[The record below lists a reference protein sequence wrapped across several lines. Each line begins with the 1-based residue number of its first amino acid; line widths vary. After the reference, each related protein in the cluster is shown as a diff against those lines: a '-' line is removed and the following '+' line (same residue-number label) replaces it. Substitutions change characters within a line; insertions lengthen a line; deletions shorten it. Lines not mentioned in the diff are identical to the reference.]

1 MKNAVSLKQ
10 KNSKHNVCSLVKFLV
25 AVALVLLF
33 GFSTSANPRT
43 PSQALPDLFKK
54 YNQPQ
59 FYDLKKK
66 QKKLPKILNNLK
78 HQKINDDFKLI
89 IQPKTVIILA
99 PKALQ
104 EIIDFD
110 NYKEEIINKKISIES
125 LYEFASRLTNKFNEK
140 GYPLVRV
147 VVPSQ
152 ELDSDDATIFLKVVD
167 GIIEKLDLR
176 NVHPNQASRIY
187 SYLKP
192 LVKKKTLTIYEIN
205 RRLILASNVAGINL
219 TSGFLPGM
227 TDGGTKL
234 VIEASHKYISGS
246 MEFNNFQSKALARQ
260 QGQMSLTI
268 NSPLG
273 LGETISMFGLARP
286 TQKGVS
292 GSGSNVPIRAGG
304 ISISVPLGNSGTV
317 SGISYLESMT
327 RPGGELESLSLE
339 ANMKSASLTLSHPL
353 VYQPSKTWFLRA
365 TVSWI
370 DEIQF
375 TKLTGKDENISHDRL
390 TNLRLGTSVTS
401 CARGCLSLD
410 AELSRGIELFSR
422 SASEAT
428 STPLSKES
436 ATSTYTH
443 ASSNIT
449 YSLNFHNNYLL
460 NLKGGGQYTEDSLL
474 NSEQA
479 SIIGE
484 NKVSS
489 LSSGAISG
497 DKNWYARSQ
506 INKNINLSNELT
518 VSPYLYSA
526 MGVAYINK
534 PSATEEKKTAA
545 KSIGIGIEFNA
556 VDKILFGKNI
566 YGKAEYS
573 KTWATKDIE
582 QLSDVRLNN
591 NQIAIKLAMVF

>member
-1 MKNAVSLKQ
+1 MGIAVSLEQ
-10 KNSKHNVCSLVKFLV
+10 RNSNYILCSLIKSLV
-25 AVALVLLF
+25 VSVFVLLF
-33 GFSTSANPRT
+33 GFSTTANTRT
-43 PSQALPDLFKK
+43 PSQALPDFFKK

-66 QKKLPKILNNLK
+66 KKEIPKVLNNLK
-78 HQKINDDFKLI
+78 QQKVSDDFKLI
-89 IQPKTVIILA
+89 IKPKTVIILA
-99 PKALQ
+99 PKVLQ
-104 EIIDFD
+104 EIIDF
-110 NYKEEIINKKISIES
+110 NYYKEEIMNKKISIEN
-125 LYEFASRLTNKFNEK
+125 LYEFASRLTDKFNEK

-152 ELDSDDATIFLKVVD
+152 ELDSDDTTIFFKVVD
-167 GIIEKLDLR
+167 GVIEKLDLR
-176 NVHPNQASRIY
+176 NVPPNQASRIY

-192 LVKKKTLTIYEIN
+192 LVKKKTLTINELN
-205 RRLILASNVAGINL
+205 RRLILASSITGINL
-219 TSGFLPGM
+219 TSGFLPGV

-234 VIEASHKYISGS
+234 IIEASHKYISGS

-286 TQKGVS
+286 TQKGVN
-292 GSGSNVPIRAGG
+292 GSGRDVPIRAGG
-304 ISISVPLGNSGTV
+304 ISMSVPLGNNGTV
-317 SGISYLESMT
+317 AGISYLESMT
-327 RPGGELESLSLE
+327 RPGDELESLSLE

-353 VYQPSKTWFLRA
+353 VYQPNKTWFMRG
-365 TVSWI
+365 TVNWI

-375 TKLTGKDENISHDRL
+375 TNLTGKDEDISHDRL

-401 CARGCLSLD
+401 CAAGCISFD

-443 ASSNIT
+443 ASSNIS
-449 YSLNFHNNYLL
+449 YSLNFQNNYLL
-460 NLKGGGQYTEDSLL
+460 NLKGGGQYTDDSLL

-484 NKVSS
+484 QKVSS

-506 INKNINLSNELT
+506 INKNINLSNELM

-545 KSIGIGIEFNA
+545 KSVGIGIEFNA
-556 VDKILFGKNI
+556 KDKILFGKNI

-573 KTWATKDIE
+573 KTWATKNIE

-591 NQIAIKLAMVF
+591 NHIAIKLAMVF

>member
-1 MKNAVSLKQ
+1 MGIAVSLEQ
-10 KNSKHNVCSLVKFLV
+10 RNSNYILCSLIKSLV
-25 AVALVLLF
+25 VSVFVLLF
-33 GFSTSANPRT
+33 GFSTTANTRT
-43 PSQALPDLFKK
+43 PSQALPDFFKK

-59 FYDLKKK
+59 FNDLKKK
-66 QKKLPKILNNLK
+66 KKEIPKVLNNLK
-78 HQKINDDFKLI
+78 QQKVSDDFKLI
-89 IQPKTVIILA
+89 IKPKTVIILA
-99 PKALQ
+99 PKVLQ
-104 EIIDFD
+104 EIIDF
-110 NYKEEIINKKISIES
+110 NYYKEEIMNKKISIEN
-125 LYEFASRLTNKFNEK
+125 LYEFASRLTDKFNEK

-152 ELDSDDATIFLKVVD
+152 ELDSDDTTIFFKVVD
-167 GIIEKLDLR
+167 GVIEKLDLR
-176 NVHPNQASRIY
+176 NVPPNQASRIY

-192 LVKKKTLTIYEIN
+192 LVKKKTLTINELN
-205 RRLILASNVAGINL
+205 RRLILASSIAGINL
-219 TSGFLPGM
+219 TSGFLPGV

-234 VIEASHKYISGS
+234 IIEASHKYISGS

-286 TQKGVS
+286 TQKGVN
-292 GSGSNVPIRAGG
+292 GSGRDVPIRAGG
-304 ISISVPLGNSGTV
+304 ISMSVPLGNNGTV
-317 SGISYLESMT
+317 AGISYLESMT
-327 RPGGELESLSLE
+327 RPGDELESLSLE

-353 VYQPSKTWFLRA
+353 VYQPNKTWFMRG
-365 TVSWI
+365 TVNWI

-375 TKLTGKDENISHDRL
+375 TNLTGKDEDISHDRL

-401 CARGCLSLD
+401 CAAGCISFD

-443 ASSNIT
+443 ASSNIS
-449 YSLNFHNNYLL
+449 YSLNFQNNYLL
-460 NLKGGGQYTEDSLL
+460 NLKGGGQYTDDSLL

-484 NKVSS
+484 QKVSS

-506 INKNINLSNELT
+506 INKNINLSNELM

-545 KSIGIGIEFNA
+545 KSVGIGIEFNA
-556 VDKILFGKNI
+556 KDKILFGKNI

-573 KTWATKDIE
+573 KTWATKNIE

-591 NQIAIKLAMVF
+591 NHIAIKLAMVF

>member
-1 MKNAVSLKQ
+1 M
-10 KNSKHNVCSLVKFLV
+10 
-25 AVALVLLF
+25 
-33 GFSTSANPRT
+33 
-43 PSQALPDLFKK
+43 
-54 YNQPQ
+54 
-59 FYDLKKK
+59 
-66 QKKLPKILNNLK
+66 
-78 HQKINDDFKLI
+78 
-89 IQPKTVIILA
+89 
-99 PKALQ
+99 
-104 EIIDFD
+104 
-110 NYKEEIINKKISIES
+110 NKKISIEN
-125 LYEFASRLTNKFNEK
+125 LYEFASRLTDKFNEK

-152 ELDSDDATIFLKVVD
+152 ELDSDDTTIFFKVVD
-167 GIIEKLDLR
+167 GVIEKLDLR
-176 NVHPNQASRIY
+176 NVPPNQASRIY

-192 LVKKKTLTIYEIN
+192 LVKKKTLTINELN
-205 RRLILASNVAGINL
+205 RRLILASSIAGINL
-219 TSGFLPGM
+219 TSGFLPGV

-234 VIEASHKYISGS
+234 IIEASHKYISGS

-286 TQKGVS
+286 TQKGVN
-292 GSGSNVPIRAGG
+292 GSGRDVPIRAGG
-304 ISISVPLGNSGTV
+304 ISMSVPLGNNGTV
-317 SGISYLESMT
+317 AGISYLESMT
-327 RPGGELESLSLE
+327 RPGDELESLSLE

-353 VYQPSKTWFLRA
+353 VYQPNKTWFMRG
-365 TVSWI
+365 TVNWI

-375 TKLTGKDENISHDRL
+375 TNLTGKDEDISHDRL

-401 CARGCLSLD
+401 CAAGCISFD

-443 ASSNIT
+443 ASSNIS
-449 YSLNFHNNYLL
+449 YSLNFQNNYLL
-460 NLKGGGQYTEDSLL
+460 NLKGGGQYTDDSLL

-484 NKVSS
+484 QKVSS

-506 INKNINLSNELT
+506 INKNINLSNELM

-545 KSIGIGIEFNA
+545 KSVGIGIEFNA
-556 VDKILFGKNI
+556 KDKILFGKNI

-573 KTWATKDIE
+573 KTWATKNIE

-591 NQIAIKLAMVF
+591 NHIAIKLAMVF

>member
-1 MKNAVSLKQ
+1 MGIAVSLEQ
-10 KNSKHNVCSLVKFLV
+10 RNSNYIFCSLIKSLV
-25 AVALVLLF
+25 VSVFVLLF
-33 GFSTSANPRT
+33 GFSTTANTRT
-43 PSQALPDLFKK
+43 PSQALPDFFKK

-59 FYDLKKK
+59 FNDFKKK
-66 QKKLPKILNNLK
+66 KKEIPKVLNNLK
-78 HQKINDDFKLI
+78 QQKVSDDFKLI
-89 IQPKTVIILA
+89 IKPKTVIILA
-99 PKALQ
+99 PKVLQ
-104 EIIDFD
+104 EIIDF
-110 NYKEEIINKKISIES
+110 NYYKEEIMNKKISIEN
-125 LYEFASRLTNKFNEK
+125 LYEFASRLTDKFNEK

-152 ELDSDDATIFLKVVD
+152 ELDSDDTTIFFKVVD
-167 GIIEKLDLR
+167 GVIEKLDLR

-192 LVKKKTLTIYEIN
+192 LVKKKTLTINELN
-205 RRLILASNVAGINL
+205 RRLILASSIAGINL
-219 TSGFLPGM
+219 TSGFLPGV

-234 VIEASHKYISGS
+234 IIEASHKYISGS

-286 TQKGVS
+286 TQKGVN
-292 GSGSNVPIRAGG
+292 GSGRDVPIRAGG
-304 ISISVPLGNSGTV
+304 ISMSVPLGNNGTV
-317 SGISYLESMT
+317 AGISYLESMT
-327 RPGGELESLSLE
+327 RPGDELESLSLE

-353 VYQPSKTWFLRA
+353 VYQPNKTWFMRG
-365 TVSWI
+365 TVNWI

-375 TKLTGKDENISHDRL
+375 TNLTGKDEDISHDRL

-401 CARGCLSLD
+401 CAAGCISFD

-443 ASSNIT
+443 ASSNIS
-449 YSLNFHNNYLL
+449 YSLNFQNNYLL
-460 NLKGGGQYTEDSLL
+460 NLKGGGQYTDDSLL

-484 NKVSS
+484 QKVSS

-506 INKNINLSNELT
+506 INKNINLSNELM

-545 KSIGIGIEFNA
+545 KSVGIGIEFNA
-556 VDKILFGKNI
+556 KDKILFGKNI

-573 KTWATKDIE
+573 KTWATKNIE
-582 QLSDVRLNN
+582 QLSDLRLNN
-591 NQIAIKLAMVF
+591 NHIAIKLAMVF